1 MAMQDKIKPF
11 LGIWLL
17 DLEESEFDQSALPR
31 SGSCRIEE
39 EFGLVRIHM
48 SVVDASGEILNA
60 TLSGIPDG
68 PATPM
73 GESGLI
79 DAMTLYFE
87 DERTLTSQASRGGV
101 ALMTA
106 RRTLSADSR
115 TLEIE
120 QSVNVPGEGEVS
132 NTAIYRRAQ

>member
-1 MAMQDKIKPF
+1 MQDKIKPF
-11 LGIWLL
+11 LGTWLL

-39 EFGLVRIHM
+39 EFGLVQIHM
-48 SVVDASGEILNA
+48 SMVDASGEILNA
-60 TLSGIPDG
+60 TLSGIPNG
-68 PATPM
+68 PSTPM
-73 GESGLI
+73 TESGLI
-79 DAMTLYFE
+79 DAMAFYFE
-87 DERTLTSQASRGGV
+87 GERTLTSAATRGGI

-106 RRTLSADSR
+106 RRTLSADNR

-120 QSVNVPGEGEVS
+120 QSVNVPGQGEVS